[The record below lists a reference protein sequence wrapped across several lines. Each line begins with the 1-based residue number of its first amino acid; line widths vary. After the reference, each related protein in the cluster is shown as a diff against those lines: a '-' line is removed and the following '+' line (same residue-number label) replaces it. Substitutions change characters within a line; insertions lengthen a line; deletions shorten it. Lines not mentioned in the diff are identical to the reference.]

1 MVKSTSIKR
10 AIGIALASVCVASPA
25 IAGGVNSLDKDGKT
39 PVMTSMEKW
48 RLGNDLSQITSMVMS
63 DAFNPYIS
71 DRQGRT
77 AYDYS
82 VMYGVKP
89 VEYALAK
96 YEYKQAIYGGEIT
109 TFTDIAAGGKALIRI
124 VSIGDMAALRKFVE
138 MNPNFNLDY
147 EAGAGITPLAAT
159 TLIKNVDVAGE
170 VFNYLV
176 DSGANP
182 NHKIKKLGG
191 DTASHIF
198 VASDNYLMLLLSISR
213 GYDIHLLNDEGQDV
227 LGFAKKNNAAFSEAY
242 LIKIITSD
250 GKVL

>member
-1 MVKSTSIKR
+1 
-10 AIGIALASVCVASPA
+10 
-25 IAGGVNSLDKDGKT
+25 
-39 PVMTSMEKW
+39 
-48 RLGNDLSQITSMVMS
+48 MVMS

-71 DRQGRT
+71 DRQGRN

-96 YEYKQAIYGGEIT
+96 YEYKQAFYGGEIK
-109 TFTDIAAGGKALIRI
+109 TFTDIAAGEKALIRI
-124 VSIGDMAALRKFVE
+124 VSMGDMTALRKFVDK
-138 MNPNFNLDY
+138 NPNFNLDS
-147 EAGAGITPLAAT
+147 EVGAGITPLAAT
-159 TLIKNVDVAGE
+159 SLIRNVDVAGE

-182 NHKIKKLGG
+182 SHKIKKLGG

-213 GYDIHLLNDEGQDV
+213 GYDIHLLNDKGQDV
-227 LGFAKKNNAAFSEAY
+227 LSFAKKNNAAFSEAY
-242 LIKIITSD
+242 LIQIITSD